1 VAVAVL
7 AELVALRAAADTTTP
22 SVALPEVAI
31 DPVCGMEVDPATAR
45 FSAEHEG
52 TTYWF
57 CAAGCQRRF
66 EENPL
71 QYL

>member
-1 VAVAVL
+1 
-7 AELVALRAAADTTTP
+7 
-22 SVALPEVAI
+22 VALPEVAI

-52 TTYWF
+52 ATFWF

-66 EENPL
+66 EEDPTR
-71 QYL
+71 YL